1 MLSLHLLNASVAIL
15 FKLHCCQALLL
26 VHDLILHAIFL
37 LDFKALELLL
47 LLVLLLDNLGLFGF
61 FASRLENRLL
71 NLSLF
76 ICTLLLNREIALC
89 DHALILI
96 LHLIVINFLL
106 DSVFV
111 SLLQSEDLICTL
123 LSIVNF
129 LPCLILLL
137 LKQGDTIGQEL
148 GITLN
153 ATVHESVG

>member
-1 MLSLHLLNASVAIL
+1 MLSLHLLNASLAIL
-15 FKLHCCQALLL
+15 FNLHRCQALLL
-26 VHDLILHAIFL
+26 VHDLILHTILL

-61 FASRLENRLL
+61 FASRLENGLL

-76 ICTLLLNREIALC
+76 ICTLLLNREIALG

-106 DSVFV
+106 DTVFV

-123 LSIVNF
+123 LSIVDF

-137 LKQGDTIGQEL
+137 LKQGDTIGQ
-148 GITLN
+148 
-153 ATVHESVG
+153 

>member
-1 MLSLHLLNASVAIL
+1 MLSLHLLNASLAIL
-15 FKLHCCQALLL
+15 LDLHRCQALLL
-26 VHDLILHAIFL
+26 VHDLILHAILL

-61 FASRLENRLL
+61 LASRLENGLL

-76 ICTLLLNREIALC
+76 IRTLLLNREIVLG
-89 DHALILI
+89 DHSLVLI

-111 SLLQSEDLICTL
+111 SLLKSEDLICTL

-129 LPCLILLL
+129 LPRLILLL
-137 LKQGDTIGQEL
+137 LQQGDAIGQEL
-148 GITLN
+148 SVTLN
-153 ATVHESVG
+153 ATEHEFVG